1 MESSPGMEVP
11 GGLPPACLTP
21 AEFVSSLRLIA
32 PGLAAG
38 LGKDHP
44 LQTRVFRVMPRIPE
58 RLSAL
63 REVAYNLW
71 WTWNPSATDLFRWID
86 PDLWEKTLHNPVL
99 LLGMADQKRL
109 EELAEDGVYLSRLK
123 DVARELEDYL
133 GRPTWFDRTFEK
145 RISLINDF
153 HVGYFST
160 EFGLHESLPIYSG
173 GLGVLSGD
181 TLKSASDLG
190 LPMVGMS
197 LLYRKGYFSQ
207 YLNSDGWQQERYFV
221 NDYSNTPVIQVFDE
235 SGVPVTVSVPMA
247 GRSVVAALWM
257 VRVGRT
263 CLYLLDSNLEA
274 NTQEDREITGQLY
287 GGDKNMRI
295 RQEILLGIGGLRALD
310 AIGRTPAVCH
320 VNEGHSAFLILERIR
335 QLMSSGLSFAEA
347 REVAAAGTVFTTHT
361 PVPAGNEEFSPELVS
376 LYLGPFVKELGIS
389 IEDLLALGRNGGSG
403 DFSMTVFA
411 LRLARFRNGVSKLH
425 GKVSRSI
432 WKDVWPGLPE
442 DDVPIGSVTNGVHLE
457 SWISDEMGRVLD
469 RYTGPRW
476 PSNPWDEACWTKVD
490 LIPDSEIWRSH
501 VRLRE
506 RLVSYSRERW
516 REQLSSMGMDLHRLS
531 DQPVLNPD
539 VMTIGFARRFATYK
553 RATLLLRD
561 PVRLQRLLG
570 NPDRPVQIIFA
581 GKAHPH
587 DEGGKEMIRHI
598 VHASMKE
605 GFYGRFLYLE
615 DYSMDM
621 ARHFVQGVD
630 VWLNAPRRPLEAS
643 GTSGMKAG
651 INGALNCSVLD
662 GWWDEAYRPGIG
674 WAIGGGET
682 WEDVEDQ
689 DAVEAKALFDMLE
702 NVIVPLFYERSSDGL
717 PRRWIG
723 IMKESM
729 KAICPVYSTN
739 RMLAEYTERY
749 FIPSFESWET
759 LAANSWAG
767 VKELAAWKQKVRNA
781 WNSVKVVEVDSPP
794 PESVLTVGDAV
805 PVTVRLEAD
814 GLDPLDLSVEIH
826 LGRIAPD
833 GRLEDRSSERM
844 TFQRREGST
853 LVYSGSFI
861 CGFSGNEGF
870 TIRVL
875 PSHRRFG
882 TAWEPGLVTWWI

>member
-1 MESSPGMEVP
+1 
-11 GGLPPACLTP
+11 
-21 AEFVSSLRLIA
+21 
-32 PGLAAG
+32 
-38 LGKDHP
+38 
-44 LQTRVFRVMPRIPE
+44 MPRIPE

-63 REVAYNLW
+63 RDVAYNLW
-71 WTWNPSATDLFRWID
+71 WTWSPSAIDLFRWID
-86 PDLWEKTLHNPVL
+86 PDLWVKTLHNPVL
-99 LLGMADQKRL
+99 LLGMADQSRL
-109 EELAEDGVYLSRLK
+109 EELAGDSVFLSRLQEVRK
-123 DVARELEDYL
+123 DLEDYL

-145 RISLINDF
+145 RTSLIDRF
-153 HVGYFST
+153 HAAYFSA

-190 LPMVGMS
+190 LPLIGVS
-197 LLYRKGYFSQ
+197 LLYRNGYFSQ

-221 NDYSNTPVIQVFDE
+221 NDYSNTPVIQVMDE
-235 SGVPVTVSVPMA
+235 SGSPVTVSVPMA
-247 GRSVVAALWM
+247 DRMVQAGLWM
-257 VRVGRT
+257 VKVGRT
-263 CLYLLDSNLEA
+263 VLYLLDSNLEA
-274 NTQEDREITGQLY
+274 NEKMDREITGQLY
-287 GGDKNMRI
+287 GGDKDMRI
-295 RQEILLGIGGLRALD
+295 RQEILLGIGGLRALGE
-310 AIGRTPAVCH
+310 IGRAPSVCH

-335 QLMSSGLSFAEA
+335 QLMSTGLSFAEA
-347 REVAAAGTVFTTHT
+347 REMTASGTVFTTHT

-376 LYLGPFVKELGIS
+376 AYLGPFVKDLGIGT
-389 IEDLLALGRNGGSG
+389 EELLSLGRNGGG
-403 DFSMTVFA
+403 GGFSMTVFA
-411 LRLARFRNGVSKLH
+411 LRLARYRNGVSKLH
-425 GKVSRSI
+425 GRVSRSI
-432 WKDVWPGLPE
+432 WKQVWPGLPE
-442 DDVPIGSVTNGVHLE
+442 EDVPIGSVTNGVHPE
-457 SWISDEMGRVLD
+457 TWISDEMGRLLD

-476 PSNPWDEACWTKVD
+476 GSSPGDEAGWSKVD

-506 RLVSYSRERW
+506 RLVSYARDRW
-516 REQLSSMGMDLHRLS
+516 RQQLSSMGMDLHRLS

-539 VMTIGFARRFATYK
+539 VLTIGFARRFATYK

-570 NPDRPVQIIFA
+570 NPDRPVQFIFA
-581 GKAHPH
+581 GKAHPN
-587 DEGGKEMIRHI
+587 DDGGKEMIRHI
-598 VHASMKE
+598 VHTSMKE

-651 INGALNCSVLD
+651 MNGALNCSVLD
-662 GWWDEAYRPGIG
+662 GWWDEAYHPGIG
-674 WAIGGGET
+674 WAIGGRET
-682 WEDVEDQ
+682 WTDTESQ
-689 DAVEAKALFDMLE
+689 DAVEAKALFDLLE
-702 NVIVPLFYERSSDGL
+702 NVIAPLFYERSSEGL

-729 KAICPVYSTN
+729 KVICPGFSTD

-749 FIPSFESWET
+749 YIPAFENWEA

-767 VKELAAWKQKVRNA
+767 VRELASWKAKVREG
-781 WNSVKVVEVDSPP
+781 WGSVRIVGVESPP
-794 PESVLTVGDAV
+794 PDSVLTVGDSV

-826 LGRIAPD
+826 VGRLSPE
-833 GRLEDRSSERM
+833 GRLEDRSFERM
-844 TFQRREGST
+844 TFQRQEGRA
-853 LVYSGSFI
+853 LVFSGSFI
-861 CGFSGNEGF
+861 CAFSGNAGF

-882 TAWEPGLVTWWI
+882 TAWEPGLVSWWG